1 MIGIHSLRTLFRLLA
16 AVLLLAVSISVRADG
31 LGSLPVKKIN
41 GKEYYCY
48 QVQPKETL
56 YSLQQ
61 KLGVD
66 REVIVRYNP
75 SAQDGLQA
83 NSILYFPI
91 ELAKRITTEAPVAGG
106 KSVKT
111 ENTPD
116 TRYHIVE
123 KGESLY
129 GIARKYGMTL
139 EQISALNPDA
149 SDGIRPGQ
157 KILLVAPKGE
167 SAKPAQRTYTLAEGE
182 TLYGVA
188 KRNNIT
194 VDDLLAANPGLSS
207 VYYKGGQTIIIPD
220 PTPAAPT
227 PSSQAEIAAAETQ
240 PEPPAQVIAVP
251 AVVIDEPEPPVP
263 DEPSQ
268 SEVKAA
274 TGNAS
279 IAVILPFMLKERNPG
294 KAAMRYT
301 DFYKG
306 LMIAVDST
314 SVKGR
319 PTTIYA
325 FDSANST
332 DTIAAILRR
341 PELATVNAIIAPPDE
356 IGLSMVADFGR
367 RNNITVINPFVIRD
381 DSYRSNDVM
390 MQMNIPS
397 AAMQRRAVQAIVSQF
412 GDRTPVLL
420 RRNGAPEDQAE
431 IVAALVEAYQ
441 QNGVDPI
448 TITYTGTLKGSDLM
462 VLAQHPKSEF
472 IFVPLDSKAAE
483 VKTFLD
489 PIVELRENLKDQS
502 KVMLMGYPEWITFSG
517 DNLKKL
523 HRANTVV
530 YSRFYADPDSPGVRH
545 ANDQFKYWYGSTPE
559 ATFPNQGLLGLD
571 LGMYL
576 IEGIRR
582 NDGDFSL
589 TTPTLDGVQN
599 CFRLAEQPDAEGL
612 VNDVIYIINF
622 RPSGWIERQTF

>member
-106 KSVKT
+106 NSVKT

-157 KILLVAPKGE
+157 KILLEAPKGE
-167 SAKPAQRTYTLAEGE
+167 SAKPAQRSYTLADGE

-188 KRNNIT
+188 KRHNIT

-220 PTPAAPT
+220 PTPTAPT
-227 PSSQAEIAAAETQ
+227 PSSQAEIAAAETH

-274 TGNAS
+274 AGNAS

-341 PELATVNAIIAPPDE
+341 PELAKVNAIIAPPDE